1 MLVSP
6 YKFPTLAFLLSW
18 YLGEGDGSE
27 SDDRSTRPEDSISQV
42 GSAISPAHD
51 SVEELS
57 DGDAVWSL
65 SKIHSVPDVS
75 SLAIKPACKPDSS
88 RAVLQEQASTSG
100 EGLVALRPSSKL
112 EAVIQATN
120 VALRGKEEPKK
131 GEVPDYHSALKTRV
145 FLSAS
150 NP

>member
-1 MLVSP
+1 MPDDPSSSFLVSLWQTAAFFCKFIPFLQILLVSP

-100 EGLVALRPSSKL
+100 EGLVVL
-112 EAVIQATN
+112 
-120 VALRGKEEPKK
+120 
-131 GEVPDYHSALKTRV
+131 
-145 FLSAS
+145 
-150 NP
+150 